1 MYEQHHLCLSIN
13 FATYKVK
20 PGTLT
25 AEVVNG
31 YNAFSL
37 TLMSSV
43 KGTPSYWK
51 QCLYNV
57 LAMLKQLEILKY
69 FVILSCTDFKC
80 CNLSNNNPA
89 LVARHFQCKDEEFF
103 K

>member
-1 MYEQHHLCLSIN
+1 MYEQHHLRLSIN

-25 AEVVNG
+25 AEAVNSD
-31 YNAFSL
+31 NAFSL
-37 TLMSSV
+37 TVMSSV

-57 LAMLKQLEILKY
+57 LAML
-69 FVILSCTDFKC
+69 
-80 CNLSNNNPA
+80 LSN
-89 LVARHFQCKDEEFF
+89 
-103 K
+103 